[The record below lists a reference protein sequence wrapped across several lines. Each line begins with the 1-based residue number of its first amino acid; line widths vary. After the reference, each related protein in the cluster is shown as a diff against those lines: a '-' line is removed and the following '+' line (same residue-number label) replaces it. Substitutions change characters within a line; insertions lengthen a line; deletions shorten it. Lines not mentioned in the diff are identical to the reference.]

1 MELIFHFEL
10 SYGGMLVALKRIGK
24 ALSDVERLE
33 QKTKKPLKD
42 QGLFLM
48 SGGQGVPLYRVR

>member
-42 QGLFLM
+42 QGLF
-48 SGGQGVPLYRVR
+48 